1 MEYQPIE
8 CKTLLHRHDSGYL
21 PYHWDA
27 NIYRG
32 CAHSCLYC
40 FARYS
45 HEYLGYRDPFDFEQK
60 ILVKVNAPQVLDREL
75 ASPKWRGELVNLSG
89 VSDPYQPAEKKFG
102 LTRQVL
108 EVMLKHRN
116 PTMLGTK
123 SDLIRRDLDLLSR
136 LSERTFCSVA
146 VTITTLDE
154 GLRRQLEP
162 FSSPARR
169 RVALLKK
176 LKEAGVKTGL
186 LATPILP
193 YLTDDPH
200 SLEELVRTAA
210 ECEVDFTVAGVLS
223 LRSSARQ
230 RFMPFL
236 RRQFPENLTAE
247 WNSTSETE
255 KAPQGLISA
264 PESKLTKL
272 ARAEERQGSLR
283 VEQETIKQPS
293 RLVRRPGVGDQPER
307 TRDRPTPGLHAR

>member
-8 CKTLLHRHDSGYL
+8 CKTLLHHHDTGYL
-21 PYHWDA
+21 PYHWDV

-32 CAHSCLYC
+32 CAHSCPYC

-75 ASPKWRGELVNLSG
+75 ASPKWRGDLVNLSG

-116 PTMLGTK
+116 PTILGTK

-136 LSERTFCSVA
+136 LSEAAFCCVA
-146 VTITTLDE
+146 VTITTLNE
-154 GLRRQLEP
+154 GLRKQLEP
-162 FSSPARR
+162 FSPPTSR

-176 LKEAGVKTGL
+176 LTEAGVKTGL
-186 LATPILP
+186 LATPIFP
-193 YLTDDPH
+193 YLTDNQR
-200 SLEELVRTAA
+200 SLEDLVRTAA
-210 ECEVDFTVAGVLS
+210 ECEVDFFVAGVLS

-236 RRQFPENLTAE
+236 KQQFPELYPKYHQLYRRWTAPRE
-247 WNSTSETE
+247 YSRGVHERVRLLQE
-255 KAPQGLISA
+255 KHRVSHKIQWPQGTGPQMRQMPLFEGMYANIEGASA
-264 PESKLTKL
+264 
-272 ARAEERQGSLR
+272 G
-283 VEQETIKQPS
+283 
-293 RLVRRPGVGDQPER
+293 
-307 TRDRPTPGLHAR
+307 

>member
-1 MEYQPIE
+1 MMAQPIE
-8 CKTLLHRHDSGYL
+8 CKTLLHHHDTGYL

-32 CAHSCLYC
+32 CAHSCPYC

-45 HEYLGYRDPFDFEQK
+45 HEYLGYRDPFDFEHK

-75 ASPKWRGELVNLSG
+75 ASPQWRGDLVNLSG

-116 PTMLGTK
+116 PTILGTK
-123 SDLIRRDLDLLSR
+123 SDLILRDLDLLSR
-136 LSERTFCSVA
+136 LSEATFCSVA

-154 GLRRQLEP
+154 GLRRKLEP
-162 FSSPARR
+162 FSPPASR

-176 LKEAGVKTGL
+176 LKEAGLATGL
-186 LATPILP
+186 LATPIFP

-200 SLEELVRTAA
+200 SLEDLVRTAA
-210 ECEVDFTVAGVLS
+210 ECDVDFTVAGVLS

-236 RRQFPENLTAE
+236 KRQFPELYPKYRQLYRG
-247 WNSTSETE
+247 W
-255 KAPQGLISA
+255 SA
-264 PESKLTKL
+264 PREYTRGVHERVWRLQEKYGVSHNIQWPQAAGPRVRQMPLF
-272 ARAEERQGSLR
+272 EE
-283 VEQETIKQPS
+283 
-293 RLVRRPGVGDQPER
+293 
-307 TRDRPTPGLHAR
+307 

>member
-8 CKTLLHRHDSGYL
+8 CKTLLHRHDTGYL
-21 PYHWDA
+21 PYHWDV

-60 ILVKVNAPQVLDREL
+60 ILVKVNAPEVLDREL

-89 VSDPYQPAEKKFG
+89 VSDPYQPAEKKFE

-136 LSERTFCSVA
+136 LSETTFCSVA

-162 FSSPARR
+162 FSSSASR

-176 LKEAGVKTGL
+176 LKKAGVKTGL
-186 LATPILP
+186 LATPIFP

-200 SLEELVRTAA
+200 SLEDLVRTAA
-210 ECEVDFTVAGVLS
+210 ECEVDFTVADVLS

-236 RRQFPENLTAE
+236 RQQFPELYPKYRQLYKGWSAPKKY
-247 WNSTSETE
+247 SRGVYE
-255 KAPQGLISA
+255 KVWLLQEKYGVGHKMQWPQGTG
-264 PESKLTKL
+264 P
-272 ARAEERQGSLR
+272 RVRQMSLFKTDHR
-283 VEQETIKQPS
+283 MEFDV
-293 RLVRRPGVGDQPER
+293 
-307 TRDRPTPGLHAR
+307 